1 MSRSRAVRGALL
13 VALALTSAL
22 ATTEVLLRS
31 FRYRSSL
38 LQYLLYRA
46 GEPPRWDR
54 AATLAE
60 LVAIAPFHPP
70 PFTTWGPFK
79 LDGLGFA
86 TPPYERAKAPGT
98 FRILALGDSFTF
110 DSSFVPQA
118 QMWHRLV
125 GDVVARE
132 RGRPVEVINLGMP
145 AVGPGFALRAFEVE
159 GRFLA
164 PDLVLFGLFVGNDL
178 TDEAGGRGSLL
189 VRNVYVWRLAKR
201 LGALARQGSFGLLQ
215 AGDPP
220 GGYAVDGHRYDP
232 EDTWLG
238 AEEFLRVERDTLD
251 LFARARQAEVSSFID
266 ETVRTTTALEH
277 AVREAGSRLVVAL
290 MPDVLQVDPAVRADV
305 LASAARPA
313 EPYDFEWPETELA
326 RRLAAAGVTVV
337 DLLPAFRAAPESPR
351 LYRRLDM
358 HWSVAGNAVAADAIA
373 AALAER
379 PTSR

>member
-22 ATTEVLLRS
+22 ATAEVLLRCL
-31 FRYRSSL
+31 RYRSSL
-38 LQYLLYRA
+38 LQFLLYRP

-54 AATLAE
+54 ATTLAE

-70 PFTTWGPFK
+70 PFQTWGPFK
-79 LDGLGFA
+79 LDRLGFA
-86 TPPYERAKAPGT
+86 TPPYDRAKAPGT

-125 GDVVARE
+125 GEAVARD

-159 GRFLA
+159 GHLLQ

-178 TDEAGGRGSLL
+178 TDEAGGRGSFL
-189 VRNVYVWRLAKR
+189 VRQVCVWRLAKR
-201 LGALARQGSFGLLQ
+201 LGALARQGDFGVRH
-215 AGDPP
+215 AGTPP
-220 GGYAVDGHRYDP
+220 GGYAVDGYRYDP
-232 EDTWLG
+232 ENSWLR
-238 AEEFLRVERDTLD
+238 ADEFLRVERETLD
-251 LFARARQAEVSSFID
+251 LFEIARRTEVSALID
-266 ETVRTTTALEH
+266 EAVRTTTVLER
-277 AVREAGSRLVVAL
+277 AVREARSRLVVAL
-290 MPDVLQVDPAVRADV
+290 IPDVLQVDPAIRAEV
-305 LASAARPA
+305 IVSAARPTGS
-313 EPYDFEWPETELA
+313 YDFEWPETELA

-337 DLLPAFRAAPESPR
+337 DLLPAFRAAPTSPR
-351 LYRRLDM
+351 LYRRLDV

-373 AALAER
+373 AVLAMHE
-379 PTSR
+379 